1 MLSDV
6 TEYVICPTAKQKGA
20 LNSLVSNLGAAHLLF
35 SSDGLQSAIAHAIE
49 ANRKGFEA
57 DDKKPPQLR
66 WRNSDRQLLT
76 DAQEHLLRASDSEL
90 WTYAQTGSMVYQVRG
105 IGQQLVDAWAGH
117 VSAPDNLDLPDSL
130 YPPDV
135 IAYMTGEKI
144 AGLRQSIGKQASERD
159 WLVASGEDFEE
170 ELITSALK
178 ELKRLSDERAER
190 ERPRVKGEKKSKRP
204 KREPSEAP
212 SARKAAVGAY
222 KRGTGNEKTPQD
234 YHRMPMSC
242 TLHFSNLPS
251 IASTKVAY
259 VVRAIQ
265 DAPQEKFLVFA
276 GGSSSSASVTT
287 NNLYYLAEALDLA
300 NIPHLIF
307 VRTLTQDKLAAYA
320 KAFSESSVFRV
331 LLLDLRV
338 RSVQVVA

>member
-1 MLSDV
+1 
-6 TEYVICPTAKQKGA
+6 
-20 LNSLVSNLGAAHLLF
+20 
-35 SSDGLQSAIAHAIE
+35 
-49 ANRKGFEA
+49 
-57 DDKKPPQLR
+57 
-66 WRNSDRQLLT
+66 
-76 DAQEHLLRASDSEL
+76 
-90 WTYAQTGSMVYQVRG
+90 MVYQVRG

-117 VSAPDNLDLPDSL
+117 VPASASSEPGGQLN
-130 YPPDV
+130 PPDA
-135 IAYMTGEKI
+135 IAYMTGEKV
-144 AGLRQSIGKQASERD
+144 AGLRQAIGKQASEGD
-159 WLVASGEDFEE
+159 WLVASGEEFEE

-190 ERPRVKGEKKSKRP
+190 DRPRVKGEKPAKRP
-204 KREPSEAP
+204 KREASEGP

-222 KRGTGNEKTPQD
+222 KRGTGNEKIPQD

-242 TLHFSNLPS
+242 TLHFSTLPS

-259 VVRAIQ
+259 VVQAIQ
-265 DAPQEKFLVFA
+265 EAPTEKFLVFA
-276 GGSSSSASVTT
+276 GGSSSSANVTT

-307 VRTLTQDKLAAYA
+307 VRTLTQEKLAAYA

-338 RSVQVVA
+338 RRGAFQP